1 MKKTITIKMGNIKE
15 PNGKGRFTVTPTFS
29 GFSTF
34 LTIQNRL
41 QKGWKNIPKHNQEW
55 DELMKYNFIPF
66 LYFIDK
72 SQFIQ
77 KHFKEIYESEGYEVE
92 YDENEINED
101 VEQCWKL
108 WFEKYI
114 DETLQSTPK

>member
-15 PNGKGRFTVTPTFS
+15 PNGKGRFTVTPTLS
-29 GFSTF
+29 GVSTF

-77 KHFKEIYESEGYEVE
+77 KHFKEIYESERYEEE
-92 YDENEINED
+92 YDENEINEA
-101 VEQCWKL
+101 VEQSWKL
-108 WFEKYI
+108 WLERFEK
-114 DETLQSTPK
+114 